1 MNYELIYDA
10 VATSEAPGE
19 VLKFGLGAI
28 GLTALW
34 AGWLRMKRHPLH
46 WGVKFLGVIAVIL
59 LALSLLYRYEQ
70 YYISKRTDVQTVE
83 GPIIGCWIKVER
95 TRTYNGKYSTTE
107 WEGFSINGVPFVYA
121 RNVGQNYFHNAAPR
135 AMELKDGVYLRL
147 RYASDGTTNQII
159 RVERGVLR

>member
-34 AGWLRMKRHPLH
+34 AGWLRMKGHPLH
-46 WGVKFLGVIAVIL
+46 WGVKFLGVIAIIL
-59 LALSLLYRYEQ
+59 LTLSLLYRYEQ

-83 GPIIGCWIKVER
+83 GPIIGCWIEVER

-121 RNVGQNYFHNAAPR
+121 RNVGQNYFRSAP
-135 AMELKDGVYLRL
+135 
-147 RYASDGTTNQII
+147 N
-159 RVERGVLR
+159 